1 MRQSLSDSW
10 MVGRVC
16 PQAGVAG
23 TKAERGHSCP
33 QQCRTEVK
41 LSDVPILLGIR
52 ELLRTRMS
60 ALRWRP
66 KNLRALRRLSHIVI
80 QRAGGWA
87 MQLNRAILHRR
98 GALGTARPTSADTPR
113 TTAKLAGFQCGGLR
127 WRAFWSLLDESIV
140 GIAGGNAPMTAQVA
154 FLRIRRPLAT
164 SHLIILWC
172 SVAAAFCLPRK

>member
-1 MRQSLSDSW
+1 MHWGGVSIPGSIVAALPTV
-10 MVGRVC
+10 VGRAC
-16 PQAGVAG
+16 PQAGGAG

-80 QRAGGWA
+80 QCAANTDKCPNCVRFRSFRRRA
-87 MQLNRAILHRR
+87 
-98 GALGTARPTSADTPR
+98 GTAR
-113 TTAKLAGFQCGGLR
+113 
-127 WRAFWSLLDESIV
+127 
-140 GIAGGNAPMTAQVA
+140 
-154 FLRIRRPLAT
+154 
-164 SHLIILWC
+164 
-172 SVAAAFCLPRK
+172 